1 MSDNKEKVSG
11 KQKLSSFM
19 QKTADVT
26 KKVAKDAYDG
36 TKVMAEKIK
45 ENSEKHKFEKLAPLF
60 PDDYLSEDFKI
71 PNVIKIV
78 DDATRKNIEMC
89 QGAIGWLAMEGAGKD
104 NSQKT
109 EVLYL
114 YDEAREMCGLQFV
127 PSFNINAIYCIDTFD
142 LSKKR
147 FIKADCIFNK
157 AQEEKL
163 AELEKVAYSLGAKSY
178 SVDIVYTEI
187 ESSSKNNTTN
197 AKVVDEE
204 DEEDKE
210 KESRNSSI
218 NLGYGNTISQRRHIS
233 GHSSATLEGHNSPVA
248 PRLKWF
254 MYDDTIKNLIEMRCA
269 DPASVKSRTLELS
282 GASSATMSRQTA
294 VAIDCMIK
302 GAKVKSSSDMEM
314 QANKELSSTLVFKI
328 EF

>member
-1 MSDNKEKVSG
+1 MSESKEKGSG
-11 KQKLSSFM
+11 KQKFSEFM
-19 QKTADVT
+19 QKTAVAT

-36 TKVMAEKIK
+36 TKIMAERIK
-45 ENSEKHKFEKLAPLF
+45 ESSEKHKKERLAPLF
-60 PDDYLSEDFKI
+60 PNDYKSQDFRI

-89 QGAIGWLAMEGAGKD
+89 QGAIGWLAMEGVGKD
-104 NSQKT
+104 TQKT

-114 YDEAREMCGLQFV
+114 YDEARDMCGLEFV

-142 LSKKR
+142 LTKKR

-157 AQEEKL
+157 AQEEKM

-178 SVDIVYTEI
+178 SVDIVSTEI
-187 ESSSKNNTTN
+187 EASSKNNTKN
-197 AKVVDEE
+197 VKVVDKEV
-204 DEEDKE
+204 DEEKE
-210 KESRNSSI
+210 PRDLSTNF
-218 NLGYGNTISQRRHIS
+218 GCGNTNSQRRHVS
-233 GHSSATLEGHNSPVA
+233 GHASASFEGHNSPVA
-248 PRLKWF
+248 PTLKWF
-254 MYDDTIKNLIEMRCA
+254 MYDDTVKNLIEMRCSN
-269 DPASVKSRTLELS
+269 PASVKSRTLELS

-302 GAKVKSSSDMEM
+302 GAKVKSSSNMEM
-314 QANKELSSTLVFKI
+314 QANRELSSKLIFKI

>member
-178 SVDIVYTEI
+178 SVDIVSSESDGVSKRQSTTAKVDQEGATVKN
-187 ESSSKNNTTN
+187 SSS
-197 AKVVDEE
+197 
-204 DEEDKE
+204 
-210 KESRNSSI
+210 NSNS
-218 NLGYGNTISQRRHIS
+218 NHSV
-233 GHSSATLEGHNSPVA
+233 GHSSATFEGHNSPVA

>member
-11 KQKLSSFM
+11 KQKLSRFM

-89 QGAIGWLAMEGAGKD
+89 QGAIGWLALEGIGKD
-104 NSQKT
+104 TQKT

-114 YDEAREMCGLQFV
+114 YDEAREMSGLEFV
-127 PSFNINAIYCIDTFD
+127 PSFNINAVYCIDTFD
-142 LSKKR
+142 LTKKK

-157 AQEEKL
+157 AQEEKM

-178 SVDIVYTEI
+178 AVDIVSTEI
-187 ESSSKNNTTN
+187 EASSKKNTTN
-197 AKVVDEE
+197 IKVVDE
-204 DEEDKE
+204 E
-210 KESRNSSI
+210 KESRNSTA
-218 NLGYGNTISQRRHIS
+218 NLGYENTTSQRQHIS
-233 GHSSATLEGHNSPVA
+233 GHSSATFEGHNSPVA
-248 PRLKWF
+248 PTLKWF
-254 MYDDTIKNLIEMRCA
+254 MYDDTVKNLIEMRCSN
-269 DPASVKSRTLELS
+269 PASVKSRTLELS

-302 GAKVKSSSDMEM
+302 GAKVKGSSNMEM
-314 QANKELSSTLVFKI
+314 QANRELSSKLIFKI

>member
-1 MSDNKEKVSG
+1 MSESKEKGSG
-11 KQKLSSFM
+11 KQKFSEFM
-19 QKTADVT
+19 QKTAVAT

-36 TKVMAEKIK
+36 TKIMAERIK
-45 ENSEKHKFEKLAPLF
+45 ESSEKHKKERLAPLF
-60 PDDYLSEDFKI
+60 PNDYKSQDFRI

-89 QGAIGWLAMEGAGKD
+89 QGAIGWLAMEGVGKD
-104 NSQKT
+104 TQKT

-114 YDEAREMCGLQFV
+114 YDEARDMCGLEFV

-142 LSKKR
+142 LTKKR

-157 AQEEKL
+157 AQEEKM

-178 SVDIVYTEI
+178 SVDIVSTEI
-187 ESSSKNNTTN
+187 EGASKTQSGKIKVAADGTEVKTMSAN
-197 AKVVDEE
+197 A
-204 DEEDKE
+204 
-210 KESRNSSI
+210 
-218 NLGYGNTISQRRHIS
+218 SQKHS
-233 GHSSATLEGHNSPVA
+233 TGHSSASFEGHNSPVA
-248 PRLKWF
+248 PTLKWF
-254 MYDDTIKNLIEMRCA
+254 MYDDTVKNLIEMRCSN
-269 DPASVKSRTLELS
+269 PASVKSRILELS

-302 GAKVKSSSDMEM
+302 GTKVKSSSNMEM
-314 QANKELSSTLVFKI
+314 QANRELSSKLIFKI